1 MHCFPPIAVFHRSKQ
16 ILKATTS
23 KQKESIFFFQS
34 NYLKGKELHLPKNV
48 ELPKTNNSDK
58 ESNCKYKEVPSYIYV
73 GMKN

>member
-23 KQKESIFFFQS
+23 NQKEFQS

-58 ESNCKYKEVPSYIYV
+58 SQIVSTKKYHRIY
-73 GMKN
+73 M